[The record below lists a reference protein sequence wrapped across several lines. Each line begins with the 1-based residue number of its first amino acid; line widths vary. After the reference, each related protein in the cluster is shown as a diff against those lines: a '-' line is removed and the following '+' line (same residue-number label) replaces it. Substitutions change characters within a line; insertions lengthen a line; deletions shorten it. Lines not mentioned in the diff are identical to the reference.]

1 MLTFTTRQKIAG
13 AALIQRCVM
22 GLRRLVGRDAYAQF
36 TRRGIRWS
44 LDLREG
50 IDFAIWLLGA
60 FEPGTLRSYSRLL
73 HGGDVA
79 LDIGANIGAHTL
91 HIARCVGE
99 HGRVIAIEPTDFAY
113 GKLCRNLALNPELA
127 ARVTV
132 FQTMLVAPGGT
143 TEPEPVY
150 ASWPLAATGELHPLH
165 LGQLMSTSGALA
177 QTLDELLMPCG
188 LTRVDLVKIDI
199 DGHECAALRGAQQTL
214 ARFRPAIVMELA
226 PYVLRERGASL
237 AELLSLLAPVG
248 YRFVDADTGTALPFD
263 AAALDKLIPHG
274 GCRNVVALPLLE
286 RPGKR

>member
-13 AALIQRCVM
+13 AALVQRFVM
-22 GLRRLVGRDAYAQF
+22 GLRRLRGRDARAQVV
-36 TRRGIRWS
+36 RRHIRWA

-60 FEPGTLRSYSRLL
+60 FEPGTVRAYARLL
-73 HGGDVA
+73 REGYVA

-91 HIARCVGE
+91 HMARCVGE

-127 ARVTV
+127 ARVTA

-150 ASWPLAATGELHPLH
+150 ASWPLAAKGERHPLH
-165 LGQLMSTSGALA
+165 LGQLMSTSGARA
-177 QTLDELLMPCG
+177 QTLDELLVPCD
-188 LTRVDLVKIDI
+188 LTRIDLVKIDI

-214 ARFRPAIVMELA
+214 ERFRPVIIMELA

-237 AELLSLLAPVG
+237 AELLALLAPVG
-248 YRFVDADTGTALPFD
+248 YRFVDADTGAALPVD

-274 GCRNVVALPLLE
+274 GCRNVVALPLQE
-286 RPGKR
+286 RPGNR